1 MEDSTLGSDV
11 RGFPQRLLV
20 GCGSCGSTAIVVA
33 FSVNCDFAPVSI
45 GRRFAAR
52 DVAAASQTGFDPV
65 TRAGVCGRVP
75 TRPLPARLLLYLVAV
90 GSDGQVPVDHMEVL
104 AARGQASR
112 RSRASPEP
120 RELRGVKRRP
130 RRANPNAPYPTP

>member
-65 TRAGVCGRVP
+65 TRAGDVDASPRVRS
-75 TRPLPARLLLYLVAV
+75 RPALLLYLVAV
-90 GSDGQVPVDHMEVL
+90 GSDQSQCPISDTPTL
-104 AARGQASR
+104 
-112 RSRASPEP
+112 EP
-120 RELRGVKRRP
+120 GLK
-130 RRANPNAPYPTP
+130 